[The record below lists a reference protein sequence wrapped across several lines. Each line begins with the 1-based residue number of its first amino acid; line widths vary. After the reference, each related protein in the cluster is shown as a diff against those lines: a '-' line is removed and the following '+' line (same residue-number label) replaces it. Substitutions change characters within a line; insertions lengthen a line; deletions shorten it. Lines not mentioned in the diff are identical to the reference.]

1 MRNTVAYP
9 FIPLGIEVEDTVQ
22 WIRRLFVEDFGEG
35 SLVDIEVETYP
46 NEYAVEL
53 VVRKKDEA
61 VSEFISRL
69 RRVLV
74 DQGLSVL
81 LLARE
86 VESKSA
92 PPTVR

>member
-1 MRNTVAYP
+1 
-9 FIPLGIEVEDTVQ
+9 
-22 WIRRLFVEDFGEG
+22 VEDFGEG

-69 RRVLV
+69 RGLLV

-86 VESKSA
+86 AENKSA
-92 PPTVR
+92 SSIVR

>member
-1 MRNTVAYP
+1 MRNTLAYS
-9 FIPLGIEVEDTVQ
+9 FTSLGIRVEDTVQ
-22 WIRRLFVEDFGEG
+22 RIRRLFVEDFGEG
-35 SLVDIEVETYP
+35 RLVDIEVETYP

-69 RRVLV
+69 RGLLV

-86 VESKSA
+86 AENKSA
-92 PPTVR
+92 PSIVR